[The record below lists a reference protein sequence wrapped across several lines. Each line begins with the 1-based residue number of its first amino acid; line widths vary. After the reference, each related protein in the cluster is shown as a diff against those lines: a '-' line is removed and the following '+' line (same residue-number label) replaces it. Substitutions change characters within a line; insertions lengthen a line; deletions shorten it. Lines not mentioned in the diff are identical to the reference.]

1 MRNIVIGIV
10 LLFVMALVGCRSMLD
25 EIGSIVSVADAV
37 RVRDEIIIKHRKT
50 QIDLKRIAED
60 DKIAYKDALGF
71 IDQAIAESYALQD
84 IVIGSPDNPISILG
98 MLAPLGIGAYV
109 GKEAFK
115 RRKDYS
121 PEEVE
126 AIVAKAK
133 QEALENKGEK

>member
-1 MRNIVIGIV
+1 
-10 LLFVMALVGCRSMLD
+10 
-25 EIGSIVSVADAV
+25 
-37 RVRDEIIIKHRKT
+37 
-50 QIDLKRIAED
+50 
-60 DKIAYKDALGF
+60 
-71 IDQAIAESYALQD
+71 
-84 IVIGSPDNPISILG
+84 